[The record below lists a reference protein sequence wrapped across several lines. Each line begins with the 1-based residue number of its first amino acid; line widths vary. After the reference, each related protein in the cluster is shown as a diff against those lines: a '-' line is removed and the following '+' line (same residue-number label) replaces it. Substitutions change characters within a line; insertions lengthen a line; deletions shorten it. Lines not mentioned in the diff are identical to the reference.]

1 MIPRCAATLALAC
14 LVLCGCGGSASTERS
29 DAPPARKLSSS
40 ICSPVSYGGPGRP
53 QLLIVSHSVFQG
65 PYKGHGVQNAQAIKM
80 VLAERGWR
88 AGPYSVGMQACEEA
102 DAKTGVPSP
111 EKCARNARAIAR
123 NRSVIGVIGPLT
135 SSCATNMLATL
146 NEAPDGPLAMIAGG
160 NTYVGLTRSGP
171 GTKPGEPERYHPTG
185 RRSYA
190 RMAPTDDVQGAAAAL
205 HARRHGAE
213 RVSVVDDG
221 SDYGR
226 GLRAAFEDAA
236 ERLGLTVVGGAR
248 WTVKEDGYLA
258 LAERVGTAR
267 PDAVLVAGDIALDGP
282 RLISDLAKGLGPD
295 VQLMAGDSF
304 NQPEN
309 IVEEAGARA
318 DGLVITIAVMPNRNL
333 PARGR
338 AFAAEFVRR
347 FSQRPCCFS
356 VHEAQA
362 TKVMLDA
369 IARSGGS
376 RARVTDAV
384 MSTRVEGGL
393 IGDFAI
399 DANGDTTLNE
409 MGIYRIAH
417 GKLRFEGAVAPP
429 ADLLGRE

>member
-1 MIPRCAATLALAC
+1 
-14 LVLCGCGGSASTERS
+14 
-29 DAPPARKLSSS
+29 
-40 ICSPVSYGGPGRP
+40 
-53 QLLIVSHSVFQG
+53 
-65 PYKGHGVQNAQAIKM
+65 M

-88 AGPYSVGMQACEEA
+88 AGPYAVGMQACEEA

-111 EKCARNARAIAR
+111 EKCARNARAFAR

-135 SSCATNMLATL
+135 SSCAINMLPTL

-205 HARRHGAE
+205 HARRQRAE
-213 RVSVVDDG
+213 RVFVVEDG

-226 GLRAAFEDAA
+226 GLRAAFEYTA
-236 ERLGLTVVGGAR
+236 ERLGLTVAGSAR
-248 WTVKEDGYLA
+248 WTVDEHGYRA
-258 LAERVGTAR
+258 LAERVGAAR
-267 PDAVLVAGDIALDGP
+267 PDAVLVAGDITLDGP
-282 RLISDLAKGLGPD
+282 RLISDLAKGLGPG
-295 VQLMAGDSF
+295 VQLMAGDAF

-309 IVEEAGARA
+309 IVEEAGSRA
-318 DGLVITIAVMPNRNL
+318 DGMVITIAVLPNRNL
-333 PARGR
+333 PGPGR

-362 TKVMLDA
+362 ARILLDA
-369 IARSGGS
+369 IATSGGS
-376 RARVTDAV
+376 RARVTKAV
-384 MSTRVEGGL
+384 MRARVKGGL

-409 MGIYRIAH
+409 MGIYRIVD
-417 GKLRFEGAVAPP
+417 GKLRFEGAVTPP
-429 ADLLGRE
+429 SDLLGRE

>member
-1 MIPRCAATLALAC
+1 MIPRCAATLAGTC
-14 LVLCGCGGSASTERS
+14 IVLCGCGGSATTERS
-29 DAPPARKLSSS
+29 DAPPARKLTSPT
-40 ICSPVSYGGPGRP
+40 CSPVSYAGPGRP
-53 QLLIVSHSVFQG
+53 QLLIVSHSVYQG

-88 AGPYSVGMQACEEA
+88 AGPYAIGMQACEEA

-111 EKCARNARAIAR
+111 EKCARNARAFAR

-135 SSCATNMLATL
+135 SDCAIHMLATL
-146 NEAPDGPLAMIAGG
+146 NEAPGGPLAMIAGG

-171 GTKPGEPERYHPTG
+171 GTKANEPGRYHPRG

-190 RMAPTDDVQGAAAAL
+190 RLAPTDDVQGAAAAL
-205 HARRHGAE
+205 HARRHGAG
-213 RVSVVDDG
+213 RAFVVEDG
-221 SDYGR
+221 GSYGR
-226 GLRAAFEDAA
+226 GLAATFQHAA
-236 ERLGLTVVGGAR
+236 GELGLVLAGSAR
-248 WTVKEDGYLA
+248 WKVDEHGYLP
-258 LAERVGTAR
+258 LAERVRAAR
-267 PDAVLVAGDIALDGP
+267 PDVVLVAGDIARDGP
-282 RLISDLAKGLGPD
+282 RLISDLAKGLGPG

-304 NQPEN
+304 NQPEA

-333 PARGR
+333 PAPGR

-362 TKVMLDA
+362 TRMMLDA
-369 IARSGGS
+369 IAGSGGS
-376 RARVTDAV
+376 RTRVTDAV
-384 MSTRVEGGL
+384 MSARVEGGL

-409 MGIYRIAH
+409 MGIYRMVD
-417 GKLRFEGAVAPP
+417 GELQFEGPVTPP

>member
-1 MIPRCAATLALAC
+1 MIPRIATAATLAC
-14 LVLCGCGGSASTERS
+14 LVLCGCGGDQATERS
-29 DAPPARKLSSS
+29 DAPPAQKLSSS

-102 DAKTGVPSP
+102 DAKTGAPSP
-111 EKCARNARAIAR
+111 EKCARNARAFAR
-123 NRSVIGVIGPLT
+123 SRGVIGVIGPLT

-171 GTKPGEPERYHPTG
+171 GTRRDEPERYHPTG
-185 RRSYA
+185 RPSYA

-205 HARRHGAE
+205 HARQHKLE
-213 RVSVVDDG
+213 RVFVLDDG

-226 GLRAAFEDAA
+226 GLRAAFEYTAD
-236 ERLGLTVVGGAR
+236 RLGLTMVGGAR
-248 WTVKEDGYLA
+248 WTVQEHGYLP
-258 LAERVGTAR
+258 LAKRIGSAR
-267 PDAVLVAGDIALDGP
+267 PDAVLVAGDITLDGP
-282 RLISDLAKGLGPD
+282 RLISDLAEGLGPD

-309 IVEEAGARA
+309 IIEEAGARA
-318 DGLVITIAVMPNRNL
+318 DGLVITIAVLPNREL
-333 PARGR
+333 PAPGR

-362 TKVMLDA
+362 THILLDA

-376 RARVTDAV
+376 RERVTEAV
-384 MSTRVEGGL
+384 MSARVEGGL

-409 MGIYRIAH
+409 MGIYRIDD
-417 GKLRFEGAVAPP
+417 GTLRFEGAVTPP
-429 ADLLGRE
+429 ADLLGRG

>member
-1 MIPRCAATLALAC
+1 
-14 LVLCGCGGSASTERS
+14 
-29 DAPPARKLSSS
+29 
-40 ICSPVSYGGPGRP
+40 
-53 QLLIVSHSVFQG
+53 
-65 PYKGHGVQNAQAIKM
+65 M

-88 AGPYSVGMQACEEA
+88 AGPYSVGLQACEEA

-111 EKCARNARAIAR
+111 EKCARNARAFAR

-135 SSCATNMLATL
+135 SNCAIHMLPTL

-171 GTKPGEPERYHPTG
+171 GTQPGEPGRYHPTG

-205 HARRHGAE
+205 HARRTGSE
-213 RVSVVDDG
+213 RVFVVEDG
-221 SDYGR
+221 SAYGH
-226 GLRAAFEDAA
+226 GLRAAFEYAA
-236 ERLGLTVVGGAR
+236 ERLGLTVAGGAR
-248 WTVKEDGYLA
+248 WTVEEHGYLP
-258 LAERVGTAR
+258 LADQVRAAR

-295 VQLMAGDSF
+295 VQLMAGDAF

-309 IVEEAGARA
+309 IVEEAGSRA
-318 DGLVITIAVMPNRNL
+318 DGLVITIAVLPNREL
-333 PARGR
+333 PAAGR
-338 AFAAEFVRR
+338 KFAAEFVRR

-362 TKVMLDA
+362 ARILLDA
-369 IARSGGS
+369 IAVSGGS
-376 RARVTDAV
+376 RARVSEAV
-384 MSTRVEGGL
+384 MGARVKGGL

-409 MGIYRIAH
+409 MGIYRIDE
-417 GKLRFEGAVAPP
+417 GRLRFGGAVTPA